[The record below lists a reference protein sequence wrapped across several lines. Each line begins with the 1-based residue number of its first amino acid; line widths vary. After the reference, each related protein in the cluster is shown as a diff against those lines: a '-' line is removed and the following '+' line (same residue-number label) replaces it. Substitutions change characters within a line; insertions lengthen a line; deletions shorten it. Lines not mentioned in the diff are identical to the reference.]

1 MEMWSLVKNIGSIIK
16 KIIIEVYIIV
26 HVIEYDTLNILR
38 LKFLY
43 FDDYLFDTNDF
54 L

>member
-1 MEMWSLVKNIGSIIK
+1 ME
-16 KIIIEVYIIV
+16 IIIEVFIIV
-26 HVIEYDTLNILR
+26 HVIEYDTLKTLN

-43 FDDYLFDTNDF
+43 FDDYFFDPNDF